1 MPQTKEFIKLKE
13 VVKGEYFGKKVP
25 KKYQGKYGKVY
36 GLKDV
41 KSLAFAI
48 AKSKRLRFIKFNYEV
63 FNYKV
68 VNKTYI

>member
-36 GLKDV
+36 GLKHV

-48 AKSKRLRFIKFNYEV
+48 AKSKKIK
-63 FNYKV
+63 
-68 VNKTYI
+68 IH